1 MNTLNSFT
9 QKQKTGSVKLEPRFH
24 SAISAGLRGVS
35 PKRIRVLRA
44 SLAAAAAAAAA
55 AAVARGGTAEKSAR
69 LRRTGKGSACALRTP
84 SEPKKLTCDHLG
96 PHLKFESAFVSVS

>member
-24 SAISAGLRGVS
+24 SALSAGLRGVS

-44 SLAAAAAAAAA
+44 SIAAAAA
-55 AAVARGGTAEKSAR
+55 AAVARGGDRGKERATQENRKRLCLCVGDPFRTEKF
-69 LRRTGKGSACALRTP
+69 
-84 SEPKKLTCDHLG
+84 DM
-96 PHLKFESAFVSVS
+96 

>member
-1 MNTLNSFT
+1 
-9 QKQKTGSVKLEPRFH
+9 VKLEPRFH

-55 AAVARGGTAEKSAR
+55 AAVAAARGGGTAEKSATQENRKR
-69 LRRTGKGSACALRTP
+69 LCL
-84 SEPKKLTCDHLG
+84 C
-96 PHLKFESAFVSVS
+96 F

>member
-1 MNTLNSFT
+1 MNTLNSVT

-55 AAVARGGTAEKSAR
+55 AVARGGDRGKERATQENRKR
-69 LRRTGKGSACALRTP
+69 LCL
-84 SEPKKLTCDHLG
+84 C
-96 PHLKFESAFVSVS
+96 F

>member
-44 SLAAAAAAAAA
+44 SLAAAAAAAA
-55 AAVARGGTAEKSAR
+55 VARGGDRGKERATQENRKRLCLCFEDPFRTEKI
-69 LRRTGKGSACALRTP
+69 
-84 SEPKKLTCDHLG
+84 DM
-96 PHLKFESAFVSVS
+96 

>member
-1 MNTLNSFT
+1 MPFCKVTIGCGGFHR
-9 QKQKTGSVKLEPRFH
+9 SVF
-24 SAISAGLRGVS
+24 AF
-35 PKRIRVLRA
+35 LRA
-44 SLAAAAAAAAA
+44 SLAAAAAA

>member
-1 MNTLNSFT
+1 MNTLNSVT

-55 AAVARGGTAEKSAR
+55 AAVARGGDRGKERATQENRKR
-69 LRRTGKGSACALRTP
+69 LCL
-84 SEPKKLTCDHLG
+84 C
-96 PHLKFESAFVSVS
+96 F

>member
-44 SLAAAAAAAAA
+44 SLAAAAAAAA
-55 AAVARGGTAEKSAR
+55 VARGGTAEKSATQENRKR
-69 LRRTGKGSACALRTP
+69 LCLCFEDPFRTEKI
-84 SEPKKLTCDHLG
+84 DM
-96 PHLKFESAFVSVS
+96 

>member
-44 SLAAAAAAAAA
+44 SLAAAAV
-55 AAVARGGTAEKSAR
+55 AAVAARGGTAERAR
-69 LRRTGKGSACALRTP
+69 DSGEPEKAL
-84 SEPKKLTCDHLG
+84 LVL
-96 PHLKFESAFVSVS
+96 